1 MKVTRSRFCT
11 AVILSRLRWV
21 AKNGSTARPITPQNF
36 KELLKEEVKKE
47 KETGWKACE
56 ALCGTVMRPG
66 VTNTKTSKLAVIART
81 YTEESAAKRLSL
93 PVQVIRDAV
102 KDGALPF
109 LVDPEH
115 RIRIPAGAVETAAV
129 NAPAWEKI
137 AGYEVVKT
145 RHISLVSG
153 LSFST
158 VRSRLRK
165 AGFSPSAPTWGQVR
179 GMWGLPE
186 SLKEFHEIAEE
197 RFPIWLKSVIAEKE
211 AALWEMGGNARK
223 EFQREREE
231 RDSLRQKLFEMFPTW
246 DGHDRQDQHVTLHLG
261 PTNSGKTFQG
271 ISQLMIAGSGWYLAP
286 LRLLAHEIFDTLNKN
301 GVACN
306 LLTGEESIEV
316 DGARITAATIEMF
329 DPRRSGDC
337 VIIDEA
343 HMLSDSQRGWAWTRA
358 IMETDAPEVHII
370 GAPVV
375 ENLIRRMTS
384 EIGVDIEVENYLR
397 LTPLDVAHKPWN
409 LASLPSKTIL
419 VAFSRKM
426 VLGLK
431 SELEK
436 VYHRSV
442 SVVYGNLP
450 PEVRLNQAERFA
462 SGSTEICVATDAIGM
477 GLNLPADNVC
487 FFETKKFDGNEV
499 RGLTVNEIRQI
510 GGRAGRYGL
519 SNQGLIGALNRSDLL
534 DINNAIN
541 SGIADIEFAHVAPAP
556 ESISLMPGSLSEKLQ
571 KWVELSGIPPRW
583 KEMLRPVDLTS
594 QIELAKMLTPRDV
607 RKLGEEVAL
616 LLINAPCNQDS
627 QNYWLQCAKAIINEE
642 DMPVVVNPVRGI
654 KSAADLEIYEIA
666 IRCADIYLWLIPTRA
681 LRAVCPGAGQ
691 HAHQAV
697 SMVDGRG
704 CCLAE
709 AGRHDPAL
717 CPMWQAA
724 GCGLPFQYLQ
734 PLLPGSPLVSKQLLL
749 AVLRMTPTSMM
760 APPSSIVSLLPHNP
774 GITTAVDVR
783 LDDLVAFDQ
792 GALIG
797 FITRLR
803 PASH

>member
-1 MKVTRSRFCT
+1 MNKKQFRNFQENRIRYEHQQLNSDLLEWLSIQPDRMVLREEFIKRAGSESD
-11 AVILSRLRWV
+11 ALAILYSGNFVAFEMGGREWV
-21 AKNGSTARPITPQNF
+21 HSQADHTLEFQ
-36 KELLKEEVKKE
+36 EQLKEEGRRE
-47 KETGWKACE
+47 KEIAWKACE
-56 ALCGTVMRPG
+56 PLCGTVLRPG
-66 VTNTKTSKLAVIART
+66 VTNTKTSKLTVIART

-93 PVQVIRDAV
+93 PVQVIKDAV
-102 KDGALPF
+102 KDGALPA
-109 LVDPEH
+109 LIDPEH
-115 RIRIPAGAVETAAV
+115 RVRIPAGAVERAAM
-129 NAPAWEKI
+129 NEHEWDKI
-137 AGYEVVKT
+137 AGYEVIKT

-158 VRSRLRK
+158 VRGRLRK
-165 AGFSPSAPTWGQVR
+165 AGFSSSAPTWGQVR
-179 GMWGLPE
+179 GMWGLPNN
-186 SLKEFHEIAEE
+186 LKEFHAIADE
-197 RFPIWLKSVIAEKE
+197 RFPIWLKSVLAEKE
-211 AALWEMGGNARK
+211 AALWEMEGSARK
-223 EFQREREE
+223 VSQREREE
-231 RDSLRQKLFEMFPTW
+231 RESLRQKLFEMFPTW
-246 DGHDRQDQHVTLHLG
+246 DGHDRQDQHITLHLG

-271 ISQLMIAGSGWYLAP
+271 INQLMIAGSGWYLAP

-316 DGARITAATIEMF
+316 DGAHITAATIEMF
-329 DPRRSGDC
+329 DPHRSGDC

-397 LTPLDVAHKPWN
+397 LTPLDVAHEPWT
-409 LASLPSKTIL
+409 LASLPPKTIL
-419 VAFSRKM
+419 VAFSRKV

-462 SGSTEICVATDAIGM
+462 SGATEICVATDAIGM

-519 SNQGLIGALNRSDLL
+519 SNQGLIGTLNRSDLL
-534 DINNAIN
+534 DISNAIN
-541 SGIADIEFAHVAPAP
+541 SGINDIDFAHVAPAP
-556 ESISLMPGSLSEKLQ
+556 ESVSLMPGSLSEKLQ

-594 QIELAKMLTPRDV
+594 QIELAKLLTPRDV
-607 RKLGEEVAL
+607 RKLGEDVAL

-627 QNYWLQCAKAIINEE
+627 QNFWLQCAKSIINDEE
-642 DMPVVVNPVRGI
+642 MPVVVNPVRGI

-666 IRCADIYLWLIPTRA
+666 IRCADIYLWLSQRERFAQFAPAQASMRAKRYQWSMDVDAALQKQVDTTRRCA
-681 LRAVCPGAGQ
+681 Q
-691 HAHQAV
+691 
-697 SMVDGRG
+697 
-704 CCLAE
+704 
-709 AGRHDPAL
+709 
-717 CPMWQAA
+717 
-724 GCGLPFQYLQ
+724 CG
-734 PLLPGSPLVSKQLLL
+734 K
-749 AVLRMTPTSMM
+749 
-760 APPSSIVSLLPHNP
+760 
-774 GITTAVDVR
+774 R
-783 LDDLVAFDQ
+783 LDVGYRFNTC
-792 GALIG
+792 
-797 FITRLR
+797 TRCYR
-803 PASH
+803 DRRSYQNNYF